1 MSRKVYWLAQIS
13 WLTIMTL
20 YLIHEDAIDSIPICL
35 TIMISVSVIGD
46 IANSAL
52 IKWINNH
59 T

>member
-20 YLIHEDAIDSIPICL
+20 YLIHEGAIDSIPVCL
-35 TIMISVSVIGD
+35 AIMAAVSVIGD

-52 IKWINNH
+52 IK
-59 T
+59 